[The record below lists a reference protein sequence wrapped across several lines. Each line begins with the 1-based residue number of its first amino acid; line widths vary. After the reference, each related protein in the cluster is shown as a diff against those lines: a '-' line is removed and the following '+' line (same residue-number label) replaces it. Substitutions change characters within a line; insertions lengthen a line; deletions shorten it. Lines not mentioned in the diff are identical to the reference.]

1 MLASFGLRI
10 EFSTCVARGYF
21 KERFPSSVQ
30 VLNSLSNRH
39 GSKRMEGFKTVL
51 KKIEIKRNKSS
62 ICNHVIQP
70 TCLVLVV
77 VALFVW
83 STQSDTSFYFRVSK
97 FRTFFYRVGIPLLRN
112 QRTRNPPQSPPLSLL
127 HHSSTLHRAFP
138 TELPSSS

>member
-1 MLASFGLRI
+1 MA
-10 EFSTCVARGYF
+10 FSPSVARGYF
-21 KERFPSSVQ
+21 KERLLSSVR

-39 GSKRMEGFKTVL
+39 RSKRMEGFKTVL

-97 FRTFFYRVGIPLLRN
+97 FRNFFYRVGIPLLRN
-112 QRTRNPPQSPPLSLL
+112 LRTRNPPQSPPLSLL
-127 HHSSTLHRAFP
+127 RHSSTLHRASP